1 MKAIDTNVLVRFL
14 VNDDPAQAGLVH
26 RRFAIAEQHHEVF
39 FVPLLVIMETIWVL
53 ESAYDVGRS
62 ELLAAL
68 GNLLLLP
75 ILEFENRTALQNM
88 LTGAAKSATDLSDL
102 LILETARSAGC
113 EALLTFDKKAAKAAG
128 FELVA

>member
-14 VNDDPAQAGLVH
+14 VNDDPAQADLVH
-26 RRFAIAEQHHEVF
+26 RHFARAEQHHEVF
-39 FVPLLVIMETIWVL
+39 FVPLLVVMETIWVL

-75 ILEFENRTALQNM
+75 IFEFENRTALQSM
-88 LTGAAKSATDLSDL
+88 LTRGAKSATVLSDL
-102 LILETARSAGC
+102 LILESARSAGC

-128 FELVA
+128 FELVV